1 MFKIFRL
8 GGNMSLKWA
17 INGLLDD
24 LYFYAQGLPRLLITW
39 KPENE
44 LSILKFFENNVK
56 KYPNEIAFIFKDQKI
71 TWQEADIKVS
81 EYGAYLQSQGIEKG
95 DCFALLMDNC
105 PDFLML
111 LLAAH
116 RIGAIAA
123 LINTTVTG
131 DGLKHVVTIVDA
143 KAVILGASH
152 IHKFNSSMPES
163 ELQALK
169 IYAIE
174 DSQKIPNEYID
185 INEQSKGL
193 ENVISHNLKIKDV
206 GMYIYTSG
214 TTGLPKAAL
223 ITNGRAV
230 KTSYA
235 GQFFG
240 FKAKQKDILYLTLPL
255 YHATGLLW
263 SWAGCLRGG
272 ATTVI
277 KEKFSASEF
286 WPDVRKHK
294 VTMFGYVG
302 ELCRYLMNVEPNE
315 DDKNHNLRVISGNG
329 LRPDIW
335 EKFQSRFGI
344 PKIRELYGATEGV
357 GALVNTHG
365 RPGMVG
371 RYMRGSLVIKCDQET
386 GEPIRNEEGY
396 CESVE
401 VGETGLFISA
411 LSKIATFEGYLD
423 KQASN
428 KKIMSDVFKKGD
440 LWFNSGDLLIR
451 HENNWLSFAD
461 RVGDTYRWKSENVST
476 MEVAAI
482 VNKYDQVLDSNVYG
496 VEVKSAEG
504 RAGMALLSVTDEFNF
519 NEFSEHI
526 EKNLNAFQ
534 LPYFLRITE
543 TMKTTG
549 TFKHQKEDL
558 KKQGFDPDI
567 IEDKI
572 YFYQKGNYVEMNNDL
587 YNRIQTGEERF

>member
-1 MFKIFRL
+1 
-8 GGNMSLKWA
+8 MSLKWA
-17 INGLLDD
+17 INGFLDD
-24 LYFYAQGLPRLLITW
+24 MYFMAQGLPRVLFTW

-44 LSILKFFENNVK
+44 LSILNFFEKNVK
-56 KYPNEIAFIFKDQKI
+56 RYPNEIAFVFKEQEI
-71 TWQEADIKVS
+71 TWQEADLKVS
-81 EYGAYLQSQGIEKG
+81 QYGAFLQSQGIAKG
-95 DCFALLMDNC
+95 DCFALLMDNSA
-105 PDFLML
+105 DFLML

-131 DGLKHVVTIVDA
+131 EGLKHVVTIVDA
-143 KAVILGASH
+143 KAAVLGASH
-152 IHKFNSSMPES
+152 LEKFESSMPEA
-163 ELQALK
+163 ELNSLK
-169 IYAIE
+169 LFLIK
-174 DSQKIPNEYID
+174 DSKDVPEGYTD
-185 INEQSKGL
+185 INSASLNSGGVEP
-193 ENVISHNLKIKDV
+193 HPLKIKDV
-206 GMYIYTSG
+206 AMYIYTSG

-240 FKAKQKDILYLTLPL
+240 FRAKQKDILYLTLPL

-263 SWAGCLRGG
+263 SWAGCLRAG

-286 WPDVRKHK
+286 WPDVRKHN

-302 ELCRYLMNVEPNE
+302 ELCRYLMNLEPNG
-315 DDKNHNLRVISGNG
+315 DDQNHHLRVISGNG

-335 EKFQSRFGI
+335 EKFQTRFKI

-371 RYMRGSLVIKCDQET
+371 RYQKGSLVVKCDLET
-386 GEPIRNEEGY
+386 GEPLKNSEGF
-396 CESVE
+396 CESVDF
-401 VGETGLFISA
+401 GETGLFISE
-411 LSKIATFEGYLD
+411 LSKLATFEGYLD

-428 KKIMSDVFKKGD
+428 KKIMTDVMKDGD
-440 LWFNSGDLLIR
+440 TWFNSGDLLTR

-482 VNKYDQVLDSNVYG
+482 INKYPEVLDSNIYG
-496 VEVKSAEG
+496 VEVQSADG
-504 RAGMALLSVTDEFNF
+504 RAGMALMNVSNNF
-519 NEFSEHI
+519 DFEVFSDHI
-526 EKNLNAFQ
+526 EKNMNTFQ
-534 LPYFLRITE
+534 RPCFVRIAE
-543 TMKTTG
+543 VMKTTG

-558 KKQGFDPDI
+558 KKQGFDPSM
-567 IEDKI
+567 IEDKL
-572 YFYQKGNYVEMNNDL
+572 YFYQKGKYVEIDQPL
-587 YNRIQTGEERF
+587 YERIQSGEERF

>member
-1 MFKIFRL
+1 
-8 GGNMSLKWA
+8 
-17 INGLLDD
+17 
-24 LYFYAQGLPRLLITW
+24 
-39 KPENE
+39 
-44 LSILKFFENNVK
+44 
-56 KYPNEIAFIFKDQKI
+56 
-71 TWQEADIKVS
+71 
-81 EYGAYLQSQGIEKG
+81 
-95 DCFALLMDNC
+95 
-105 PDFLML
+105 
-111 LLAAH
+111 
-116 RIGAIAA
+116 
-123 LINTTVTG
+123 
-131 DGLKHVVTIVDA
+131 
-143 KAVILGASH
+143 
-152 IHKFNSSMPES
+152 
-163 ELQALK
+163 
-169 IYAIE
+169 
-174 DSQKIPNEYID
+174 
-185 INEQSKGL
+185 
-193 ENVISHNLKIKDV
+193 
-206 GMYIYTSG
+206 
-214 TTGLPKAAL
+214 
-223 ITNGRAV
+223 
-230 KTSYA
+230 
-235 GQFFG
+235 
-240 FKAKQKDILYLTLPL
+240 
-255 YHATGLLW
+255 
-263 SWAGCLRGG
+263 
-272 ATTVI
+272 
-277 KEKFSASEF
+277 
-286 WPDVRKHK
+286 
-294 VTMFGYVG
+294 
-302 ELCRYLMNVEPNE
+302 MNVEPNE
-315 DDKNHNLRVISGNG
+315 YDKNHNLRVISGNG

>member
-1 MFKIFRL
+1 
-8 GGNMSLKWA
+8 
-17 INGLLDD
+17 
-24 LYFYAQGLPRLLITW
+24 
-39 KPENE
+39 
-44 LSILKFFENNVK
+44 
-56 KYPNEIAFIFKDQKI
+56 
-71 TWQEADIKVS
+71 
-81 EYGAYLQSQGIEKG
+81 
-95 DCFALLMDNC
+95 MDNC

-152 IHKFNSSMPES
+152 IDKFNSSMPES
-163 ELQALK
+163 ELHALK

-174 DSQKIPNEYID
+174 DSQQIPNEYVD
-185 INEQSKGL
+185 INEQSKDFKG
-193 ENVISHNLKIKDV
+193 VKTHNLKIKDI

-240 FKAKQKDILYLTLPL
+240 FRAKQKDILYLTLPL

-302 ELCRYLMNVEPNE
+302 ELCRYLMNVEPNQE
-315 DDKNHNLRVISGNG
+315 DKNHNLRVISGNG

-344 PKIRELYGATEGV
+344 PSIRELYGATEGV

-386 GEPIRNEEGY
+386 GEPIRNKDGY
-396 CESVE
+396 CESVD
-401 VGETGLFISA
+401 VGETGLFISE

-428 KKIMSDVFKKGD
+428 KKIMSDVFKKDD

-482 VNKYDQVLDSNVYG
+482 VNKYNQVLDSNVYG

-558 KKQGFDPDI
+558 KKQGFDPQL

-572 YFYQKGNYVEMNNDL
+572 YFYQKGDYIEITSDL
-587 YNRIQTGEERF
+587 YNRIQSGEERF

>member
-1 MFKIFRL
+1 
-8 GGNMSLKWA
+8 MSLKWA
-17 INGLLDD
+17 INGFLDD
-24 LYFYAQGLPRLLITW
+24 MYFMAQGLPRVLFTW

-44 LSILKFFENNVK
+44 LSILNFFEKNVK
-56 KYPNEIAFIFKDQKI
+56 RYPNEIAFVFKEQEI
-71 TWQEADIKVS
+71 TWQEADLKVS
-81 EYGAYLQSQGIEKG
+81 QYGAFLQSQGIAKG
-95 DCFALLMDNC
+95 DCFALLMDNSA
-105 PDFLML
+105 DFLML

-131 DGLKHVVTIVDA
+131 EGLKHVVTIVDA
-143 KAVILGASH
+143 KAAVLGASH
-152 IHKFNSSMPES
+152 LEKFESSMPEA
-163 ELQALK
+163 ELNSLK
-169 IYAIE
+169 LFLIK
-174 DSQKIPNEYID
+174 DSKDVPEGYTD
-185 INEQSKGL
+185 INSASLNSGGVEP
-193 ENVISHNLKIKDV
+193 HPLKIKDIA
-206 GMYIYTSG
+206 MYIYTSG

-240 FKAKQKDILYLTLPL
+240 FRAKQKDILYLTLPL

-263 SWAGCLRGG
+263 SWAGCLRAG

-286 WPDVRKHK
+286 WPDVRKHN

-302 ELCRYLMNVEPNE
+302 ELCRYLMNLEPNG
-315 DDKNHNLRVISGNG
+315 DDQNHHLRVISGNG

-335 EKFQSRFGI
+335 EKFQTRFKI

-371 RYMRGSLVIKCDQET
+371 RYQKGSLVVKCDLET
-386 GEPIRNEEGY
+386 GEPLKNSEGF
-396 CESVE
+396 CESVDF
-401 VGETGLFISA
+401 GETGLFISE
-411 LSKIATFEGYLD
+411 LSKLATFEGYLD

-428 KKIMSDVFKKGD
+428 KKIMTDVMKDGD
-440 LWFNSGDLLIR
+440 TWFNSGDLLTR

-482 VNKYDQVLDSNVYG
+482 INKYPEVFDSNIYG
-496 VEVKSAEG
+496 VEVQSADG
-504 RAGMALLSVTDEFNF
+504 RAGMALMNVSKNF
-519 NEFSEHI
+519 DFEVFSDHI
-526 EKNLNAFQ
+526 EKNMNTFQ
-534 LPYFLRITE
+534 RPCFVRIAE
-543 TMKTTG
+543 VMKTTG

-558 KKQGFDPDI
+558 KKQGFDPSM
-567 IEDKI
+567 IEDKL
-572 YFYQKGNYVEMNNDL
+572 YFYQKGKYVEIDQPL
-587 YNRIQTGEERF
+587 YERIQSGEERF

>member
-1 MFKIFRL
+1 
-8 GGNMSLKWA
+8 MSLKWA
-17 INGLLDD
+17 INGFIDD
-24 LYFYAQGLPRLLITW
+24 IYFMAQGLPRVLFTW
-39 KPENE
+39 NPENQ
-44 LSILKFFENNVK
+44 LSILNFFEKNVK
-56 KYPNEIAFIFKDQKI
+56 RYPNEIAFVFKDQET
-71 TWQEADIKVS
+71 TWQEADIKIS
-81 EYGAYLQSQGIEKG
+81 QYGAFLQSQGIEKG
-95 DCFALLMDNC
+95 DCFALLMDNSA
-105 PDFLML
+105 DFLML

-131 DGLKHVVTIVDA
+131 EGLKHVVTIVDA
-143 KAVILGASH
+143 KAAVLGASH
-152 IHKFNSSMPES
+152 LEKFESSMPEA
-163 ELQALK
+163 ELASLK
-169 IYAIE
+169 LFLVK
-174 DSQKIPNEYID
+174 DSKNVPDGYTD
-185 INEQSKGL
+185 INTASLNSGEVKP
-193 ENVISHNLKIKDV
+193 HPLKIKDV
-206 GMYIYTSG
+206 CMYIYTSG

-223 ITNGRAV
+223 INNGRAV

-240 FKAKQKDILYLTLPL
+240 FRAKQSDVLYLTLPL

-294 VTMFGYVG
+294 ATMFGYVG
-302 ELCRYLMNVEPNE
+302 ELCRYLMNIEPNV
-315 DDKNHNLRVISGNG
+315 DDQNHQLKVISGNG

-335 EKFQSRFGI
+335 EKFQARFNI

-371 RYMRGSLVIKCDQET
+371 RYMRGSLVVKCDLES
-386 GEPIRNEEGY
+386 GEPIRNSKGY

-401 VGETGLFISA
+401 IGETGLFISK
-411 LSKIATFEGYLD
+411 LSKLATFEGYLD

-428 KKIMSDVFKKGD
+428 KKIMTDVMQDGD
-440 LWFNSGDLLIR
+440 TWFNSGDLLTR

-482 VNKYDQVLDSNVYG
+482 INKYPEVLDTNVYG
-496 VEVKSAEG
+496 VEVESADG
-504 RAGMALLSVTDEFNF
+504 RAGMALMNISEDFDFEV
-519 NEFSEHI
+519 FSEHV
-526 EKNLNAFQ
+526 EKNLNTFQ
-534 LPYFLRITE
+534 RPCFIRIAE
-543 TMKTTG
+543 VMKTTG

-558 KKQGFDPDI
+558 KKQGFDPSV
-567 IEDKI
+567 IEDKL
-572 YFYQKGNYVEMNNDL
+572 YFYQKGRYVEIDDSL
-587 YNRIQTGEERF
+587 YQRIQSGEERF

>member
-1 MFKIFRL
+1 
-8 GGNMSLKWA
+8 MSLKWA
-17 INGLLDD
+17 INGFLDD
-24 LYFYAQGLPRLLITW
+24 MYFMAQGLPRVLFTW

-44 LSILKFFENNVK
+44 LSILNFFEKNVK
-56 KYPNEIAFIFKDQKI
+56 RYPNEIAFVFKEQEI
-71 TWQEADIKVS
+71 TWQEADLKVS
-81 EYGAYLQSQGIEKG
+81 QYGAFLQSQGITKG
-95 DCFALLMDNC
+95 DCFALLMDNSA
-105 PDFLML
+105 DFLML

-131 DGLKHVVTIVDA
+131 EGLKHVVTIVDA
-143 KAVILGASH
+143 KAAVLGASH
-152 IHKFNSSMPES
+152 LEKFESSMPEA
-163 ELQALK
+163 ELNSLK
-169 IYAIE
+169 LFLIK
-174 DSQKIPNEYID
+174 DSKDVPEGYTD
-185 INEQSKGL
+185 INSASLNSDGVEP
-193 ENVISHNLKIKDV
+193 HPLKIKDV
-206 GMYIYTSG
+206 AMYIYTSG

-240 FKAKQKDILYLTLPL
+240 FRAKQKDILYLTLPL

-263 SWAGCLRGG
+263 SWAGCLRAG

-286 WPDVRKHK
+286 WPDVRKHN

-302 ELCRYLMNVEPNE
+302 ELCRYLMNLEPNE
-315 DDKNHNLRVISGNG
+315 DDQNHHLRVISGNG

-335 EKFQSRFGI
+335 EKFQTRFKI

-371 RYMRGSLVIKCDQET
+371 RYQKGSLVVKCDLET
-386 GEPIRNEEGY
+386 GEPLKNSEGF
-396 CESVE
+396 CESVDF
-401 VGETGLFISA
+401 GETGLFISE
-411 LSKIATFEGYLD
+411 LSKLATFEGYLD

-428 KKIMSDVFKKGD
+428 KKIMTDVMKD
-440 LWFNSGDLLIR
+440 DDTWFNSGDLLTR

-482 VNKYDQVLDSNVYG
+482 INKYPEVLDSNVYG
-496 VEVKSAEG
+496 VEVQSADG
-504 RAGMALLSVTDEFNF
+504 RAGMALMNVSNNF
-519 NEFSEHI
+519 DFEVFSDHI
-526 EKNLNAFQ
+526 EKNMNTFQ
-534 LPYFLRITE
+534 RPCFVRIAE
-543 TMKTTG
+543 VMKTTG

-558 KKQGFDPDI
+558 KKQGFDPSM
-567 IEDKI
+567 IEDKL
-572 YFYQKGNYVEMNNDL
+572 YFYQKGKYVEIDQPL
-587 YNRIQTGEERF
+587 YERIQSGKERF

>member
-1 MFKIFRL
+1 
-8 GGNMSLKWA
+8 MSLKWA
-17 INGLLDD
+17 INGILDD
-24 LYFYAQGLPRLLITW
+24 IYFMGQGLPRLMFTW
-39 KPENE
+39 QPEIQ
-44 LSILKFFENNVK
+44 LTILNFFEKNVK
-56 KYPNEIAFIFKDQKI
+56 KFPNEVAFIFKDESI
-71 TWQEADIKVS
+71 TWKEADQKVS
-81 EYGAYLQSQGIEKG
+81 QYGAYLQSQGIEKG

-131 DGLKHVVTIVDA
+131 EGLKHVVTIVDA
-143 KAVILGASH
+143 KAAVLGASH
-152 IHKFNSSMPES
+152 LDKFESSMPET
-163 ELQALK
+163 ELKSLK
-169 IYAIE
+169 LFLVK
-174 DSQKIPNEYID
+174 DSKDIPANYID
-185 INEQSKGL
+185 INEASKDAG
-193 ENVISHNLKIKDV
+193 EVTPYPLKIKAV
-206 GMYIYTSG
+206 AMYIYTSG

-223 ITNGRAV
+223 ITNGRAI

-240 FKAKQKDILYLTLPL
+240 FRAKQKDILYLTLPL

-263 SWAGCLRGG
+263 SWAGCLRAG

-286 WPDVRKHK
+286 WSDVRKHK

-302 ELCRYLMNVEPNE
+302 ELCRYLMNVAPSDE
-315 DDKNHNLRVISGNG
+315 DQNHQLRVISGNG

-335 EKFQSRFGI
+335 EKFQTRFKI

-371 RYMRGSLVIKCDQET
+371 RYMRGSLVIKCDLET
-386 GEPIRNEEGY
+386 GEPMRNSEGY
-396 CESVE
+396 CESVD
-401 VGETGLFISA
+401 VGETGLFISK
-411 LSKIATFEGYLD
+411 LSKLATFEGYLD

-428 KKIMSDVFKKGD
+428 KKIMTDVFEDGD
-440 LWFNSGDLLIR
+440 SWFNSGDLLTR

-482 VNKYDQVLDSNVYG
+482 INKYPEVLDSNVYG
-496 VEVKSAEG
+496 VEVQSAEG
-504 RAGMALLSVTDEFNF
+504 KARMALMNVSDEFDF
-519 NEFSEHI
+519 DVFSNHI

-534 LPYFLRITE
+534 LPYFIRIAE
-543 TMKTTG
+543 VMKTTG

-558 KKQGFDPDI
+558 KKQGFDPSV
-567 IEDKI
+567 IEDKL
-572 YFYQKGNYVEMNNDL
+572 YFYQKGKYVEIDSYL
-587 YNRIQTGEERF
+587 YEKIQSGEQRF

>member
-1 MFKIFRL
+1 
-8 GGNMSLKWA
+8 MSLKWA
-17 INGLLDD
+17 INGFLDD
-24 LYFYAQGLPRLLITW
+24 MYFMAQGLPRVLFTW

-44 LSILKFFENNVK
+44 LSILNFFEKNVK
-56 KYPNEIAFIFKDQKI
+56 RYPNEIAFVFKEQEI
-71 TWQEADIKVS
+71 TWQEADLKVS
-81 EYGAYLQSQGIEKG
+81 QYGAFLQSQGIAKG
-95 DCFALLMDNC
+95 DCFALLMDNSA
-105 PDFLML
+105 DFLML

-131 DGLKHVVTIVDA
+131 EGLKHVVTIVDA
-143 KAVILGASH
+143 KAAVLGASH
-152 IHKFNSSMPES
+152 LEKFESSMPEA
-163 ELQALK
+163 ELNSLKLFLIKDSKDVPEGYTDINSASLNSGGVEPHPLK
-169 IYAIE
+169 I
-174 DSQKIPNEYID
+174 ID
-185 INEQSKGL
+185 IA
-193 ENVISHNLKIKDV
+193 
-206 GMYIYTSG
+206 MYIYTSG

-240 FKAKQKDILYLTLPL
+240 FRAKQKDILYLTLPL

-263 SWAGCLRGG
+263 SWAGCLRAG

-286 WPDVRKHK
+286 WPDVRKHN

-302 ELCRYLMNVEPNE
+302 ELCRYLMNLEPNG
-315 DDKNHNLRVISGNG
+315 DDQNHHLRVISGNG

-335 EKFQSRFGI
+335 EKFQTRFKI

-371 RYMRGSLVIKCDQET
+371 RYQKGSLVVKCDLET
-386 GEPIRNEEGY
+386 GEPLKNSEGF
-396 CESVE
+396 CESVDF
-401 VGETGLFISA
+401 GETGLFISE
-411 LSKIATFEGYLD
+411 LSKLATFEGYLD

-428 KKIMSDVFKKGD
+428 KKIMTDVMKDGD
-440 LWFNSGDLLIR
+440 TWFNSGDLLTR

-482 VNKYDQVLDSNVYG
+482 INKYPEVLDSNIYG
-496 VEVKSAEG
+496 VEVQSADG
-504 RAGMALLSVTDEFNF
+504 RAGMALMNVSKNF
-519 NEFSEHI
+519 DFEVFSDHI
-526 EKNLNAFQ
+526 EKNMNTFQ
-534 LPYFLRITE
+534 RPCFVRIAE
-543 TMKTTG
+543 VMKTTG

-558 KKQGFDPDI
+558 KKQGFDPSM
-567 IEDKI
+567 IEDKL
-572 YFYQKGNYVEMNNDL
+572 YFYQKGKYVEIDQPL
-587 YNRIQTGEERF
+587 YERIQSGEERF

>member
-1 MFKIFRL
+1 MR
-8 GGNMSLKWA
+8 
-17 INGLLDD
+17 
-24 LYFYAQGLPRLLITW
+24 
-39 KPENE
+39 
-44 LSILKFFENNVK
+44 ILNFFENNVK
-56 KYPNEIAFIFKDQKI
+56 KYPNEIAFIFKDESI
-71 TWQEADIKVS
+71 TWQEADKKIS
-81 EYGAYLQSQGIEKG
+81 QYGAFLQSQGIAKG

-131 DGLKHVVTIVDA
+131 EGLKHVVTIVDA
-143 KAVILGASH
+143 KAAVLGASH
-152 IHKFNSSMPES
+152 LEKFETSMPEA

-169 IYAIE
+169 LFLVK
-174 DSQKIPNEYID
+174 DSQDVPSGYTD
-185 INEQSKGL
+185 INEAS
-193 ENVISHNLKIKDV
+193 ENAGDVKPYPLKIKDI

-230 KTSYA
+230 KTSFA
-235 GQFFG
+235 GQFLG
-240 FKAKQKDILYLTLPL
+240 FRAKQKDILYLTLPL

-263 SWAGCLRGG
+263 SWAGCLRAGS
-272 ATTVI
+272 TTVI

-286 WPDVRKHK
+286 WPDVRKYK
-294 VTMFGYVG
+294 ATMFGYVG
-302 ELCRYLMNVEPNE
+302 ELCRYLMNVMPNE
-315 DDKNHNLRVISGNG
+315 EDQNHQLRVISGNG

-335 EKFQSRFGI
+335 EKFQTRFKI

-371 RYMRGSLVIKCDQET
+371 HYMRGSLVIKCDQES
-386 GEPIRNEEGY
+386 GEPIRNDEGF

-401 VGETGLFISA
+401 VGETGLFISQ
-411 LSKIATFEGYLD
+411 LSKLATFEGYLD

-428 KKIMSDVFKKGD
+428 KKIMSDVMAEGD
-440 LWFNSGDLLIR
+440 RWFNSGDLLTR

-482 VNKYDQVLDSNVYG
+482 VNKYAEVLDTNVYG

-504 RAGMALLSVTDEFNF
+504 KAGMALMNVTDNF
-519 NEFSEHI
+519 NLDVFSEHV

-534 LPYFLRITE
+534 LPYFLRIAE
-543 TMKTTG
+543 VMKTTG

-558 KKQGFDPDI
+558 KKQGFDPEM
-567 IEDKI
+567 IEDKLF
-572 YFYQKGNYVEMNNDL
+572 FYQKGKYVELDKNL
-587 YNRIQTGEERF
+587 YERIQSGEERV

>member
-1 MFKIFRL
+1 
-8 GGNMSLKWA
+8 MSLKWA
-17 INGLLDD
+17 INGFLDD
-24 LYFYAQGLPRLLITW
+24 MYFMAQGLPRVLFTW

-44 LSILKFFENNVK
+44 LSILNFFEKNVK
-56 KYPNEIAFIFKDQKI
+56 RYPNEIAFVFKEQKI
-71 TWQEADIKVS
+71 TWQEADLKVS
-81 EYGAYLQSQGIEKG
+81 QYGAFLQSQGIAKG
-95 DCFALLMDNC
+95 DCFALLMDNSA
-105 PDFLML
+105 DFLML

-131 DGLKHVVTIVDA
+131 EGLKHVVTIVDA
-143 KAVILGASH
+143 KAAVLGASH
-152 IHKFNSSMPES
+152 LEKFESSMPEA
-163 ELQALK
+163 ELNSLK
-169 IYAIE
+169 LFLIKDTKEVPEGYT
-174 DSQKIPNEYID
+174 D
-185 INEQSKGL
+185 INSASLNSGGVEP
-193 ENVISHNLKIKDV
+193 HPLKIKDV
-206 GMYIYTSG
+206 AMYIYTSG

-240 FKAKQKDILYLTLPL
+240 FRAKQKDILYLTLPL

-263 SWAGCLRGG
+263 SWAGCLRAG

-286 WPDVRKHK
+286 WPDVRKHN

-302 ELCRYLMNVEPNE
+302 ELCRYLMNLEPNE
-315 DDKNHNLRVISGNG
+315 DDQNHQLRVISGNG

-335 EKFQSRFGI
+335 EKFQTRFKI

-371 RYMRGSLVIKCDQET
+371 RYQKGSLVVKCDLET
-386 GEPIRNEEGY
+386 GEPLKNSEGF
-396 CESVE
+396 CESVDF
-401 VGETGLFISA
+401 GETGLFISE
-411 LSKIATFEGYLD
+411 LSKLATFEGYLD

-428 KKIMSDVFKKGD
+428 KKIMTDVMKDGD
-440 LWFNSGDLLIR
+440 TWFNSGDLLTR

-482 VNKYDQVLDSNVYG
+482 INKYPEVLDSNVYG
-496 VEVKSAEG
+496 VEVQSADG
-504 RAGMALLSVTDEFNF
+504 RAGMALMNVSSNF
-519 NEFSEHI
+519 DFDVFSDHI
-526 EKNLNAFQ
+526 EKNMNTFQ
-534 LPYFLRITE
+534 RPCFVRLAE
-543 TMKTTG
+543 VMKTTG

-558 KKQGFDPDI
+558 KKQGFDPSM
-567 IEDKI
+567 IEDKL
-572 YFYQKGNYVEMNNDL
+572 YFYQKGKYVEIDDSL
-587 YNRIQTGEERF
+587 YQRIQSGEERF

>member
-1 MFKIFRL
+1 
-8 GGNMSLKWA
+8 MSLKWA
-17 INGLLDD
+17 VNGLLDD
-24 LYFYAQGLPRLLITW
+24 IYFYAQGLPRLLVSW

-56 KYPNEIAFIFKDQKI
+56 KYPDEIAFIFKDQKI

-81 EYGAYLQSQGIEKG
+81 EYGAYLQNQGIEEG

-152 IHKFNSSMPES
+152 IDKFNSSMPES

-174 DSQKIPNEYID
+174 DSQQIPNEYVD
-185 INEQSKGL
+185 INEQSKDFNG
-193 ENVISHNLKIKDV
+193 VKTHNLKIKDI

-240 FKAKQKDILYLTLPL
+240 FRAKQKDILYLTLPL

-302 ELCRYLMNVEPNE
+302 ELCRYLMNVEPNQE
-315 DDKNHNLRVISGNG
+315 DKNHNLRVISGNG

-344 PKIRELYGATEGV
+344 PNIRELYGATEGV

-386 GEPIRNEEGY
+386 GEPIRNKDGY
-396 CESVE
+396 CESVD
-401 VGETGLFISA
+401 VGETGLFISE

-428 KKIMSDVFKKGD
+428 KKIMSDVFKKDD

-482 VNKYDQVLDSNVYG
+482 VNKYNQVLDSNVYG

-504 RAGMALLSVTDEFNF
+504 RAGMALLSVTNEFNF
-519 NEFSEHI
+519 KEFSEHI

-558 KKQGFDPDI
+558 KKQGFDPQL

-572 YFYQKGNYVEMNNDL
+572 YFYQKGDYIEMSSDL
-587 YNRIQTGEERF
+587 YNRIQSGEERF

>member
-1 MFKIFRL
+1 
-8 GGNMSLKWA
+8 MSLKWA
-17 INGLLDD
+17 INGFLDD
-24 LYFYAQGLPRLLITW
+24 MYFMAQGLPRVLFTW

-44 LSILKFFENNVK
+44 LSILNFFEKNVK
-56 KYPNEIAFIFKDQKI
+56 RYPNEIAFVFKEQEI
-71 TWQEADIKVS
+71 TWQEADLKVS
-81 EYGAYLQSQGIEKG
+81 QYGAFLQSQGIAKG
-95 DCFALLMDNC
+95 DCFALLMDNSA
-105 PDFLML
+105 DFLML

-131 DGLKHVVTIVDA
+131 EGLKHVVTIVDA
-143 KAVILGASH
+143 KAAVLGASH
-152 IHKFNSSMPES
+152 LEKFESSMPEA
-163 ELQALK
+163 ELNSLK
-169 IYAIE
+169 LFLIK
-174 DSQKIPNEYID
+174 DSKDVPEGYTD
-185 INEQSKGL
+185 INSASLNSGGVEP
-193 ENVISHNLKIKDV
+193 HPLKIKDV
-206 GMYIYTSG
+206 AMYIYTSG

-240 FKAKQKDILYLTLPL
+240 FRAKQKDILYLTLPL

-263 SWAGCLRGG
+263 SWAGCLRAG

-286 WPDVRKHK
+286 WPDVRKHN

-302 ELCRYLMNVEPNE
+302 ELCRYLMNLEPNG
-315 DDKNHNLRVISGNG
+315 DDQNHHLRVISGNG

-335 EKFQSRFGI
+335 EKFQTRFKI

-371 RYMRGSLVIKCDQET
+371 RYQKGSLVVKCDLET
-386 GEPIRNEEGY
+386 GEPLKNSEGF
-396 CESVE
+396 CESVDF
-401 VGETGLFISA
+401 GETGLFISE
-411 LSKIATFEGYLD
+411 LSKLATFEGYLD

-428 KKIMSDVFKKGD
+428 KKIMTDVMKDGD
-440 LWFNSGDLLIR
+440 TWFNSGDLLTR

-482 VNKYDQVLDSNVYG
+482 INKYPEVLDSNIYG
-496 VEVKSAEG
+496 VEVQSADG
-504 RAGMALLSVTDEFNF
+504 RAGMALMNVSNNF
-519 NEFSEHI
+519 DFEVFSDHI
-526 EKNLNAFQ
+526 ERNMNTFQ
-534 LPYFLRITE
+534 RPCFVRIAE
-543 TMKTTG
+543 VMKTTG

-558 KKQGFDPDI
+558 KKQGFDPSM
-567 IEDKI
+567 IEDKL
-572 YFYQKGNYVEMNNDL
+572 YFYQKGKYVEIDQPL
-587 YNRIQTGEERF
+587 YERIQSGEERF

>member
-1 MFKIFRL
+1 
-8 GGNMSLKWA
+8 MSLKWA

-24 LYFYAQGLPRLLITW
+24 IYFYAQGLPRLLFTW

-56 KYPNEIAFIFKDQKI
+56 KYPDEIAFIFKDQKI

-81 EYGAYLQSQGIEKG
+81 EYGAYLQNQGIEEG

-152 IHKFNSSMPES
+152 IDKFNSSMPES

-174 DSQKIPNEYID
+174 DSQQIPNEYVD
-185 INEQSKGL
+185 INEQSKDFKG
-193 ENVISHNLKIKDV
+193 VKTHNLKIKDI

-240 FKAKQKDILYLTLPL
+240 FRAKQKDILYLTLPL

-302 ELCRYLMNVEPNE
+302 ELCRYLMNVEPNQE
-315 DDKNHNLRVISGNG
+315 DKNHNLRVISGNG

-344 PKIRELYGATEGV
+344 PSIRELYGATEGV

-386 GEPIRNEEGY
+386 GEPIRNKDGY
-396 CESVE
+396 CESVD
-401 VGETGLFISA
+401 VGETGLFISE

-428 KKIMSDVFKKGD
+428 KKIMSDVFKKDD

-482 VNKYDQVLDSNVYG
+482 VNKYNQVLDSNVYG

-504 RAGMALLSVTDEFNF
+504 RAGMALLSVTNEFNF

-558 KKQGFDPDI
+558 KKQGFDPRL

-572 YFYQKGNYVEMNNDL
+572 YFYQKGNYIEMSSDL
-587 YNRIQTGEERF
+587 YNRIQSGEERF

>member
-1 MFKIFRL
+1 
-8 GGNMSLKWA
+8 MSLKWA
-17 INGLLDD
+17 INGFLDD
-24 LYFYAQGLPRLLITW
+24 MYFMAQGLPRVLFTW

-44 LSILKFFENNVK
+44 LSILNFFEKNVK
-56 KYPNEIAFIFKDQKI
+56 RYPNEIAFVFKEQEI
-71 TWQEADIKVS
+71 TWQEADLKVS
-81 EYGAYLQSQGIEKG
+81 QYGAFLQSQGITKG
-95 DCFALLMDNC
+95 DCFALLMDNSA
-105 PDFLML
+105 DFLML

-131 DGLKHVVTIVDA
+131 EGLKHVVTIVDA
-143 KAVILGASH
+143 KAAVLGASH
-152 IHKFNSSMPES
+152 LEKFESSMPEA
-163 ELQALK
+163 ELNSLK
-169 IYAIE
+169 LFLIK
-174 DSQKIPNEYID
+174 DSKDVPEGYTD
-185 INEQSKGL
+185 INSASLNSGGVEP
-193 ENVISHNLKIKDV
+193 HPLKIKDV
-206 GMYIYTSG
+206 AMYIYTSG

-240 FKAKQKDILYLTLPL
+240 FRAKQKDILYLTLPL
-255 YHATGLLW
+255 YHATGLLS
-263 SWAGCLRGG
+263 SWAGCLSAG

-286 WPDVRKHK
+286 WPDVRKHN

-302 ELCRYLMNVEPNE
+302 ELCRYLMNLEPNE
-315 DDKNHNLRVISGNG
+315 DDQNHHLRVISGNG

-335 EKFQSRFGI
+335 EKFQTRFKI

-371 RYMRGSLVIKCDQET
+371 RYQKGSLVVKCDLET
-386 GEPIRNEEGY
+386 GEPLKNSEGF
-396 CESVE
+396 CESVDF
-401 VGETGLFISA
+401 GETGLFISE
-411 LSKIATFEGYLD
+411 LSKLATFEGYLD

-428 KKIMSDVFKKGD
+428 KKIMTDVMKDGD
-440 LWFNSGDLLIR
+440 TWFNSGDLLTR

-482 VNKYDQVLDSNVYG
+482 INKYPEVLDSNVYG
-496 VEVKSAEG
+496 VEVQSADG
-504 RAGMALLSVTDEFNF
+504 RAGMALMNVSNNF
-519 NEFSEHI
+519 DFEVFSDHI
-526 EKNLNAFQ
+526 EKNMNTFQ
-534 LPYFLRITE
+534 RPCFVRIAE
-543 TMKTTG
+543 VMKTTG

-558 KKQGFDPDI
+558 KKQGFDPSM
-567 IEDKI
+567 IEDKL
-572 YFYQKGNYVEMNNDL
+572 YFYQKGKYVEIDQPL
-587 YNRIQTGEERF
+587 YERIQSGEERF

>member
-1 MFKIFRL
+1 
-8 GGNMSLKWA
+8 
-17 INGLLDD
+17 
-24 LYFYAQGLPRLLITW
+24 
-39 KPENE
+39 
-44 LSILKFFENNVK
+44 
-56 KYPNEIAFIFKDQKI
+56 
-71 TWQEADIKVS
+71 
-81 EYGAYLQSQGIEKG
+81 
-95 DCFALLMDNC
+95 MDNSA
-105 PDFLML
+105 DFLML

-131 DGLKHVVTIVDA
+131 EGLKHVVTIVDA
-143 KAVILGASH
+143 KAAVLGASH
-152 IHKFNSSMPES
+152 LEKFESSMPEA
-163 ELQALK
+163 ELASLK
-169 IYAIE
+169 LFLIK
-174 DSQKIPNEYID
+174 DSKDVPEGYTD
-185 INEQSKGL
+185 INSASLNSGE
-193 ENVISHNLKIKDV
+193 VVPHPLKIKDV
-206 GMYIYTSG
+206 AMYIYTSG

-240 FKAKQKDILYLTLPL
+240 FRAKQSDVLYLTLPL

-263 SWAGCLRGG
+263 SWAGCLRAG

-294 VTMFGYVG
+294 ATMFGYVG
-302 ELCRYLMNVEPNE
+302 ELCRYLMNVEPNN
-315 DDKNHNLRVISGNG
+315 DDQNHQLRVISGNG

-335 EKFQSRFGI
+335 EKFQTRFKI

-371 RYMRGSLVIKCDQET
+371 RYMKGSLVVKCNLES
-386 GEPIRNEEGY
+386 GEPIRNSEGY

-401 VGETGLFISA
+401 IGETGLFISE
-411 LSKIATFEGYLD
+411 LSKLATFEGYLD
-423 KQASN
+423 KQASS
-428 KKIMSDVFKKGD
+428 KKVMTDVMKDGD
-440 LWFNSGDLLIR
+440 AWFNSGDLLTR

-482 VNKYDQVLDSNVYG
+482 LNKYPEVLDSNVYG
-496 VEVKSAEG
+496 VEVESADG
-504 RAGMALLSVTDEFNF
+504 RAGMALMNVSEDFDFEV
-519 NEFSEHI
+519 FSEHV
-526 EKNLNAFQ
+526 EKNLNTFQ
-534 LPYFLRITE
+534 RPCFIRIAE
-543 TMKTTG
+543 VMKTTG

-558 KKQGFDPDI
+558 KKQGFNPAE
-567 IEDKI
+567 IEDKL
-572 YFYQKGNYVEMNNDL
+572 YFYQKGKYVEIDDSL
-587 YNRIQTGEERF
+587 YQRIQSGEERF

>member
-1 MFKIFRL
+1 
-8 GGNMSLKWA
+8 MSLEWA
-17 INGLLDD
+17 VKGVIDD
-24 LYFYAQGLPRLLITW
+24 IYFYAMGIPRTLVTW
-39 KPENE
+39 KPDNK
-44 LSILKFFENNVK
+44 LTILNFFEKNVK
-56 KYPNEIAFIFKDQKI
+56 KYPNEIAFIFKDESI
-71 TWQEADIKVS
+71 TWKDADEKVS
-81 EYGAYLQSQGIEKG
+81 KYGAFLQQQGINKG

-131 DGLKHVVTIVDA
+131 EGLKHVVTIVDA
-143 KAVILGASH
+143 KAAVLGASH
-152 IHKFNSSMPES
+152 LEKFESSMPES
-163 ELQALK
+163 ELKSLK
-169 IYAIE
+169 LYVLK
-174 DSQKIPNEYID
+174 DSAEIPEGYGD
-185 INEQSKGL
+185 INKLS
-193 ENVISHNLKIKDV
+193 ENSTGVERHSLTINDIA
-206 GMYIYTSG
+206 MYIYTSG

-230 KTSYA
+230 KTSFA
-235 GQFFG
+235 GQFLG
-240 FKAKQKDILYLTLPL
+240 FRAKQKDVLYLTLPL

-263 SWAGCLRGG
+263 SWAGALRGG

-286 WPDVRKHK
+286 WPDVRKHNA
-294 VTMFGYVG
+294 TMFGYVG
-302 ELCRYLMNVEPNE
+302 ELCRYLMNVPPSDE
-315 DDKNHNLRVISGNG
+315 DKNHNLRVISGNG

-335 EKFQSRFGI
+335 EKFQDRFGI

-371 RYMRGSLVIKCDQET
+371 RYMRGSLVIKCDQES
-386 GEPIRNEEGY
+386 GDPIRNADGF

-401 VGETGLFISA
+401 IGETGLFVSA
-411 LSKIATFEGYLD
+411 LSKLATFEGYLD

-428 KKIMSDVFKKGD
+428 KKILTDVFEEGD
-440 LWFNSGDLLIR
+440 QYFNSGDLLTR

-482 VNKYDQVLDSNVYG
+482 INKFPEVLDANVYG
-496 VEVKSAEG
+496 VEIESTEG
-504 RAGMALLSVTDEFNF
+504 KAGMALMNVTEGFDFEKFA
-519 NEFSEHI
+519 EHV
-526 EKNLNAFQ
+526 EKNLNTFQ
-534 LPYFLRITE
+534 MPYFLRITD

-558 KKQGFDPDI
+558 KKLGFDPSI
-567 IEDKI
+567 SEEAL
-572 YFYQKGNYVEMNNDL
+572 YFYQKGKYVELSQEL
-587 YNRIQTGEERF
+587 YDSIQSGVERV

>member
-1 MFKIFRL
+1 
-8 GGNMSLKWA
+8 
-17 INGLLDD
+17 
-24 LYFYAQGLPRLLITW
+24 
-39 KPENE
+39 
-44 LSILKFFENNVK
+44 
-56 KYPNEIAFIFKDQKI
+56 
-71 TWQEADIKVS
+71 
-81 EYGAYLQSQGIEKG
+81 
-95 DCFALLMDNC
+95 MDNC

-131 DGLKHVVTIVDA
+131 EGLKHVVTIVDA
-143 KAVILGASH
+143 KAVVLGASH
-152 IHKFNSSMPES
+152 IDKFNSSMPES
-163 ELQALK
+163 ELQALN

-174 DSQKIPNEYID
+174 DSQKIPNEYVD
-185 INEQSKGL
+185 INEQSKGFKD
-193 ENVISHNLKIKDV
+193 VKSHNLKIKDV

-240 FKAKQKDILYLTLPL
+240 FRAKQKDILYLTLPL

-302 ELCRYLMNVEPNE
+302 ELCRYLMNVEPNK
-315 DDKNHNLRVISGNG
+315 DDKSHNLRVISGNG

-344 PKIRELYGATEGV
+344 PSIRELYGATEGV

-386 GEPIRNEEGY
+386 GEPIRNDQGY
-396 CESVE
+396 CESVG

-428 KKIMSDVFKKGD
+428 KKIMSDVFEKGD

-558 KKQGFDPDI
+558 KKQGFDPEL
-567 IEDKI
+567 IEDKL
-572 YFYQKGNYVEMNNDL
+572 YFYQKGNYIEMNNEL
-587 YNRIQTGEERF
+587 YNRIQSGEERF

>member
-1 MFKIFRL
+1 
-8 GGNMSLKWA
+8 
-17 INGLLDD
+17 
-24 LYFYAQGLPRLLITW
+24 
-39 KPENE
+39 
-44 LSILKFFENNVK
+44 
-56 KYPNEIAFIFKDQKI
+56 
-71 TWQEADIKVS
+71 
-81 EYGAYLQSQGIEKG
+81 
-95 DCFALLMDNC
+95 MDNSA
-105 PDFLML
+105 DFLML

-131 DGLKHVVTIVDA
+131 EGLKHVVTIVDA
-143 KAVILGASH
+143 KAAVLGASH
-152 IHKFNSSMPES
+152 LEKFESSMPEA
-163 ELQALK
+163 ELQSLK
-169 IYAIE
+169 LFLVE
-174 DSQKIPNEYID
+174 DSMAVPEGYTD
-185 INEQSKGL
+185 INIAAQSAG
-193 ENVISHNLKIKDV
+193 EVVPHPLKIKDV
-206 GMYIYTSG
+206 AMYIYTSG

-240 FKAKQKDILYLTLPL
+240 FKAKQKDVLYLTLPL

-263 SWAGCLRGG
+263 SWAGCLRAG

-294 VTMFGYVG
+294 ATMFGYVG
-302 ELCRYLMNVEPNE
+302 ELCRYLMNVPPN
-315 DDKNHNLRVISGNG
+315 DDDQNHQLQVISGNG

-335 EKFQSRFGI
+335 EKFQTRFKI

-371 RYMRGSLVIKCDQET
+371 RYMRGSLV
-386 GEPIRNEEGY
+386 
-396 CESVE
+396 
-401 VGETGLFISA
+401 
-411 LSKIATFEGYLD
+411 
-423 KQASN
+423 
-428 KKIMSDVFKKGD
+428 GD
-440 LWFNSGDLLIR
+440 AWFNSGDLLTR

-482 VNKYDQVLDSNVYG
+482 INKYPEVLDSNVYG
-496 VEVKSAEG
+496 VEVESADG
-504 RAGMALLSVTDEFNF
+504 RAGMALMNVTGEFDF
-519 NEFSEHI
+519 EVFSEHV

-534 LPYFLRITE
+534 RPCFVRIAE
-543 TMKTTG
+543 EMKTTG

-558 KKQGFDPDI
+558 KKQGFDPSV
-567 IEDKI
+567 IEDKL
-572 YFYQKGNYVEMNNDL
+572 YFYQKGNYVEIDDSL
-587 YNRIQTGEERF
+587 YQRIQSGEERF

>member
-1 MFKIFRL
+1 
-8 GGNMSLKWA
+8 MSLKWA

-24 LYFYAQGLPRLLITW
+24 IYFYAQGLPRLLVTW

-56 KYPNEIAFIFKDQKI
+56 KYPDEIAFIFKDQKI
-71 TWQEADIKVS
+71 SWQEADIKVS
-81 EYGAYLQSQGIEKG
+81 EYGAYLQNQGIEEG

-152 IHKFNSSMPES
+152 IDKFNSSMPES

-174 DSQKIPNEYID
+174 DSQQIPNEYVD
-185 INEQSKGL
+185 INEQSKDFKG
-193 ENVISHNLKIKDV
+193 VKTHNLKIKDI

-240 FKAKQKDILYLTLPL
+240 FRAKQKDILYLTLPL

-302 ELCRYLMNVEPNE
+302 ELCRYLMNVEPNQE
-315 DDKNHNLRVISGNG
+315 DKNHNLRVISGNG

-344 PKIRELYGATEGV
+344 PSIRELYGATEGV

-386 GEPIRNEEGY
+386 GEPIRNKDGY
-396 CESVE
+396 CESVD
-401 VGETGLFISA
+401 VGETGLFISE

-428 KKIMSDVFKKGD
+428 KKIMSDVFKKDD

-482 VNKYDQVLDSNVYG
+482 VNKYNQVLDSNVYG

-504 RAGMALLSVTDEFNF
+504 RAGMALLSVTNEFNF

-558 KKQGFDPDI
+558 KKQGFDPRL

-572 YFYQKGNYVEMNNDL
+572 YFYQKGNYIEMSSDL
-587 YNRIQTGEERF
+587 YNRIQSGEERF